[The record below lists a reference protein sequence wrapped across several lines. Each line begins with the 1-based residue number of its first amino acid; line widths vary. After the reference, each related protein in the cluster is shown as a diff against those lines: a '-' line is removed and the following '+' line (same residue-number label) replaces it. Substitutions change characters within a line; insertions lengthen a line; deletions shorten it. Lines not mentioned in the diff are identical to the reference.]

1 MARYGV
7 DYYGRGYYG
16 NVSLADYDAT
26 PFFATPIDYGKIFI
40 KWTNPTGNYTGLRLL
55 RNSYGFPQTAD
66 DGLVLVDTAS
76 GTQVAGAVPSEYF
89 DPSGIIPPI
98 SPRLTDTVVHA
109 RSRNIKNWT
118 RASNLLN
125 VTVDDIFGISA
136 GATVTIYGDTGV
148 DGSYTVNKVD
158 TDTYQIT
165 IVLPT
170 AQTTLSGTTG
180 FLLFNQLEQEAF
192 YYYSIFVK
200 TLSNIKSVSGAV
212 GNGTTVTY
220 TTSSPHGFLTGSIIG
235 VTGFSSINF
244 NVSGVV
250 IASTPTTTTFTI
262 TSSVTGSATLSAN
275 VTPVVGLNTQWV
287 RAGNVSGISVKDYG
301 TQPRLYDALP
311 DIYKVDNY
319 AEAVDQQDNPT
330 LRSFLAIFGF
340 YYDLMKTYAT
350 LISNRYEVEKLS
362 GQLIPSAL
370 QQFNFTFESELGLKR
385 MRALLANALPL
396 YQSKGSRLGLS
407 DFINA
412 FVGLEAD
419 IYQGKN
425 LMLDYNN
432 SSFEETAGFWTGT
445 NATITAAAGSSIN
458 TWSTSGTV
466 ITLNLNFTPNFTSS
480 SQVRI
485 FESSGIDANYTS
497 GVVVSGKTVTITTGT
512 TYGTTNGTGGYVYP
526 TIIESYAEASN
537 PYSVANKTLGF
548 GKITATAA
556 GTLTLVCGSSTPVT
570 KGIPVTY
577 AQTYSL
583 SAYIRSAATARTF
596 SAAIEWYD
604 YKGTLLSTS
613 ATGTVSSTT
622 SGWVKLSC
630 NGKVA
635 PSGAVFAVPKI
646 TIASAAIS
654 EIHYIDAVQFEK
666 AATSTWYQDARELQI
681 FVRADRVNELK
692 NPNFEYTT
700 TAPWGVTGGT
710 LAVATDEY
718 VPNQS
723 YNVPTSAGAGEV
735 YSSGTAAVAVVSA
748 TSTSN
753 YMKVYEG
760 NSYTFSGYFVMSL
773 DGSPTI
779 AQQIYLG
786 IKWYD
791 SSYNVLFE
799 DLSELNT
806 LPFSAGGF
814 NRLYV
819 TATAPLGAAYAVAEV
834 LWPYPTA
841 AGYGI
846 LMDSLMF
853 EKSAF
858 ANDYFDGNFGYADSA
873 DLVWEGTANQSRSH
887 YYRNRGAIY
896 YRLKATLP
904 DFLPTGSTFATYY
917 SQP

>member
-76 GTQVAGAVPSEYF
+76 GTQVAGSVPSEYF

-109 RSRNIKNWT
+109 RSRNITSWS
-118 RASNLLN
+118 RASNLLT
-125 VTVDDIFGISA
+125 VYVDDIFGISA
-136 GATVTIYGDTGV
+136 GTTITIYGDTGV
-148 DGSYTVNKVD
+148 DGSYTVNAVD
-158 TDTYQIT
+158 SDTYKIT
-165 IVLPT
+165 IVLAT
-170 AQTTLSGTTG
+170 AQSSLSGTTG
-180 FLLFNQLEQEAF
+180 YVLSNQLEQEAF

-200 TLSNIKSVSGAV
+200 TLSNTKSVTGAV
-212 GNGTTVTY
+212 GNGTSITY
-220 TTSSPHGFLTGSIIG
+220 TTGSAHGFLTGATIG
-235 VTGFSSINF
+235 VTGFSSTNF
-244 NVSGVV
+244 NVTGVA
-250 IASTPTTTTFTI
+250 IASTPTSTTFTI
-262 TSSVTGSATLSAN
+262 LSTVTGTANLSAN
-275 VTPVVGLNTQWV
+275 VTPIVGLNTQWV
-287 RAGNVSGISVKDYG
+287 RAGNSSGISVKDYG

-350 LISNRYEVEKLS
+350 LISNRYEIEKLS

-370 QQFNFTFESELGLKR
+370 QQFNFTFEPELGLKR
-385 MRALLANALPL
+385 MRSLLANSLPL
-396 YQSKGSRLGLS
+396 YQSKGSKLGLNN
-407 DFINA
+407 FINA
-412 FVGLEAD
+412 FVGLDAD

-445 NATITAAAGSSIN
+445 NATITAAAGSSIYK
-458 TWSTSGTV
+458 WSTSGTV
-466 ITLNLNFTPNFTSS
+466 ITLTLNFTPNFTSG

-485 FESSGIDANYTS
+485 LGSGGIDANYTS
-497 GVVVSGKTVTITTGT
+497 GVVVSNKTVTITTST
-512 TYGTTNGTGGYVYP
+512 NYGTTSGTGGYVYP
-526 TIIESYAEASN
+526 TIIEAYSEASN
-537 PYSVANKTLGF
+537 PYSVANINLGF
-548 GKITATAA
+548 GKITATAS
-556 GTLTLVCGSSTPVT
+556 GTLTLVCGSSDAVK
-570 KGIPVTY
+570 KGIPITY

-583 SAYIRSAATARTF
+583 SSYIRSATIGRTF
-596 SAAIEWYD
+596 TASIEWYD

-646 TIASAAIS
+646 TIASAVS
-654 EIHYIDAVQFEK
+654 TEIHYIDAVQFEK
-666 AATSTWYQDARELQI
+666 SATSTWYQDARELQI

-692 NPNFEYTT
+692 NPNFEYST

-710 LAVATDEY
+710 LSLAVDEY
-718 VPNQS
+718 VPSFS
-723 YNVPTSAGAGEV
+723 YNVATSAAAGEV
-735 YSSGTAAVAVVSA
+735 YSSGTGAVAVVSA

-753 YMKVYEG
+753 YIKVYEG

-779 AQQIYLG
+779 AQQVYLG

-791 SSYNVLFE
+791 SSYNVVLE

-806 LPFSAGGF
+806 LPFSTAGF
-814 NRLYV
+814 NRLFV
-819 TATAPLGAAYAVAEV
+819 TATAPIGAAYAVAEI

-841 AGYGI
+841 AGYGV

-858 ANDYFDGNFGYADSA
+858 ANDYFDGNYGYADSA

-896 YRLKATLP
+896 YRLRATLP

-917 SQP
+917 AQP

>member
-26 PFFATPIDYGKIFI
+26 PFSATPIDYGKIYV

-76 GTQVAGAVPSEYF
+76 GTSVAGAVPSEYF
-89 DPSGIIPPI
+89 DPSGVVPPI
-98 SPRLTDTVVHA
+98 SPRLTDTITHA
-109 RSRNIKNWT
+109 RSRNIVSWSQ
-118 RASNLLN
+118 ASNLL
-125 VTVDDIFGISA
+125 TIFVDDIFGISA
-136 GATVTIYGDTGV
+136 GATITIYGDTGV
-148 DGSYTVNKVD
+148 DGSYTVNAVD
-158 TDTYQIT
+158 VDKYKIT

-170 AQTTLSGTTG
+170 AQVSLSGTG
-180 FLLFNQLEQEAF
+180 GYVLANQLEQEAF

-200 TLSNIKSVSGAV
+200 TLSNTKGISGAV
-212 GNGTTVTY
+212 GNGTIITY
-220 TTSSPHGFLTGSIIG
+220 TTTSAHGFLTGSIIG
-235 VTGFSSINF
+235 VTGFGSTSF
-244 NVSGVV
+244 NVSGVA
-250 IASTPTTTTFTI
+250 IYSTPTSNTFTVLS
-262 TSSVTGSATLSAN
+262 TVTGTANLSAN

-287 RAGNVSGISVKDYG
+287 RAGNSSGISVKDYG

-311 DIYKVDNY
+311 DIYKVDDY
-319 AEAVDQQDNPT
+319 AEAVEQQENST

-350 LISNRYEVEKLS
+350 LINNRYEMEKLS

-370 QQFNFTFESELGLKR
+370 QQFGFTFEPELGFKR

-396 YQSKGSRLGLS
+396 YQAKGSKLGLS

-445 NATITAAAGSSIN
+445 NATITANAGSSIY
-458 TWSTSGTV
+458 TWSTSGTT
-466 ITLNLNFTPNFTSS
+466 ITLVLNFTPNFTTG

-485 FESSGIDANYTS
+485 FGSNGIDANYTS
-497 GVVVSGKTVTITTGT
+497 GVVVSGKTVTITTAT
-512 TYGTTNGTGGYVYP
+512 NYGTTAGTGGNIFP
-526 TIIESYAEASN
+526 TIIEAYTEASN
-537 PYSVANKTLGF
+537 PYSVQNKINGF
-548 GKITATAA
+548 GKVTATSA
-556 GTLTLVCGSSTPVT
+556 GTLTLVCGKDAPIT

-583 SAYIRSAATARTF
+583 SVEVRSATISRTVT
-596 SAAIEWYD
+596 AAIEWYD

-613 ATGTVSSTT
+613 TNGSISSST
-622 SGWVKLSC
+622 SGWTKLSC

-654 EIHYIDAVQFEK
+654 EVHYIDAVQFEK
-666 AATSTWYQDARELQI
+666 AATSTWYQDAREVQI
-681 FVRADRVNELK
+681 FVRADRINELK
-692 NPNFEYTT
+692 NPNFEYATV
-700 TAPWGVTGGT
+700 APWTATGGT
-710 LAVATDEY
+710 LAVVLDEY

-723 YNVPTSAGAGEV
+723 YNVPTSSGAGEV
-735 YSSGTAAVAVVSA
+735 YASGTAAVSVTSA
-748 TSTSN
+748 ATN
-753 YMKVYEG
+753 ADHMKVYEG
-760 NSYTFSGYFVMSL
+760 NSYTFSGYFVMSA
-773 DGSPTI
+773 DNNPTI

-791 SSYNVLFE
+791 SSHTFIFE
-799 DLSELNT
+799 DLSELET
-806 LPFSAGGF
+806 LPFAATGF
-814 NRLYV
+814 VRSHV
-819 TATAPLGAAYAVAEV
+819 TATAPLGAAYAVV
-834 LWPYPTA
+834 DILWPYPTA

-846 LMDSLMF
+846 IMDSLMF
-853 EKSAF
+853 EKSSF
-858 ANDYFDGNFGYADSA
+858 ANDYFDGNYGYADSA
-873 DLVWEGTANQSRSH
+873 DLVWEGVANQSRSH

-904 DFLPTGSTFATYY
+904 DYLPTGATFATYY
-917 SQP
+917 AQP